1 MKNLFLLSLVLGLSS
16 VLSARLNHTISLM
29 SPMDRYSLFVS
40 MVESADA
47 YQATKHTKKAQ
58 EFYRAALEVYPIGD
72 QAHAVAQKLGI
83 TLDDEETFQQF
94 LSAGDNAFKDQQYDT
109 ALSMYLMALEL
120 NQPLDLYK
128 KIYQAYYALGDME
141 SANFY
146 QSVLSNDMQNYPDNN
161 IEDPS
166 IMDEDYTEL
175 AYESIADIDQ
185 PFPYNDP
192 KKEELI
198 QAFDE
203 PI

>member
-1 MKNLFLLSLVLGLSS
+1 MKKLFLLCLVLSLSS
-16 VLSARLNHTISLM
+16 ALFARLNPTISLM
-29 SPMDRYSLFVS
+29 SPMDRHSLFVA

-47 YQATKHTKKAQ
+47 YQVAKHTQKAR

-83 TLDDEETFQQF
+83 ALDDEETFQQF
-94 LSAGDNAFKDQQYDT
+94 LSAADDAFKNKKYNT
-109 ALSMYLMALEL
+109 ALAMYLMALEL

-128 KIYQAYYALGDME
+128 KIYQTYYALGDTE

-146 QSVLSNDMQNYPDNN
+146 QSILSNDMQNDMDN

-166 IMDEDYTEL
+166 IMDEDDTEL

-185 PFPYNDP
+185 PVPYNDP